1 MQIYI
6 IERIIEK
13 LEKGELSEKE
23 FRNILPY
30 CLEISNKKALFKN
43 RNYEVITEDNYELK
57 KYNINIESDYY
68 KNSDNFNCD
77 FKFNVNSNDDTHYL
91 HYGHMSI
98 FSKKSNLDLYI
109 KNLKFLIFKIKN
121 NEEIH
126 NNNNKSFY
134 IDESLEKKFIDTG
147 KKFQ

>member
-1 MQIYI
+1 MCKLLSKKLKKINELLNGLI
-6 IERIIEK
+6 RII
-13 LEKGELSEKE
+13 LEL
-23 FRNILPY
+23 L
-30 CLEISNKKALFKN
+30 KN
-43 RNYEVITEDNYELK
+43 
-57 KYNINIESDYY
+57 YNIKVESDYY
-68 KNSDNFNCD
+68 KNIDNFDCD
-77 FKFNVNSNDDTHYL
+77 FKFNVNSNDNTHYL

-126 NNNNKSFY
+126 NKSFY

>member
-43 RNYEVITEDNYELK
+43 RNYEVISEDNSELK

-126 NNNNKSFY
+126 NNNKSFY

>member
-1 MQIYI
+1 MQIHI

-13 LEKGELSEKE
+13 LEKGELLKEE

-57 KYNINIESDYY
+57 NYNINIESDYY
-68 KNSDNFNCD
+68 KNSDNFNSD

-98 FSKKSNLDLYI
+98 LSKKSNLDLYI

-126 NNNNKSFY
+126 NNKSFY

-147 KKFQ
+147 KKF

>member
-1 MQIYI
+1 
-6 IERIIEK
+6 
-13 LEKGELSEKE
+13 
-23 FRNILPY
+23 
-30 CLEISNKKALFKN
+30 
-43 RNYEVITEDNYELK
+43 
-57 KYNINIESDYY
+57 
-68 KNSDNFNCD
+68 
-77 FKFNVNSNDDTHYL
+77 
-91 HYGHMSI
+91 MSI

-126 NNNNKSFY
+126 NNNKSFY

>member
-1 MQIYI
+1 MNFKKDRLLVNYDYTTSNNQAQIDANGFGFVSSDKSKN
-6 IERIIEK
+6 K
-13 LEKGELSEKE
+13 L
-23 FRNILPY
+23 
-30 CLEISNKKALFKN
+30 N
-43 RNYEVITEDNYELK
+43 RNDIAFNYQKRFDDYK
-57 KYNINIESDYY
+57 KQL
-68 KNSDNFNCD
+68 D